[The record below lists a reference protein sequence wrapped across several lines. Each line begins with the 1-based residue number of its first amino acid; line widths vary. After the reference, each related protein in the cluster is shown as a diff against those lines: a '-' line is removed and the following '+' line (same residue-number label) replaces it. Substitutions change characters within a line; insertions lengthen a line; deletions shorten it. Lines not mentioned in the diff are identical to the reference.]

1 MIIYKVGVYRMA
13 SKYFFS
19 IEEAERQ
26 IEKWRKEG
34 FVSFTDIEEIFV
46 HGHNPFL
53 NNQELID

>member
-1 MIIYKVGVYRMA
+1 MIIYRIAVFHRA
-13 SKYFFS
+13 PKYFFS
-19 IEEAERQ
+19 KEDAERQ

-53 NNQELID
+53 NNSELID